1 MDAINIS
8 ELVLTGSETTR
19 PQAARKKNNPPVYE
33 VVVNSGADVAIRR
46 TQGRSRRLLVMLVSQ
61 GQYYVKNEG
70 TGEVRELD
78 EKTLASF
85 MSGSGGSITVNN
97 QWLDELLAEKGER
110 DFLLRVMNTEWFSE
124 TAKSGIWNMG
134 DARPRFSWERD
145 VCDFATPMKLIA
157 NHGALAKTVKES
169 IDDADEGALKC
180 RIKKSFPAFC
190 AVENAYGLDR
200 ARLFIKRYIES
211 GVEVALDGDV
221 MGAILNTS
229 AESDTIGI
237 YRHSTRYSTNINGFG
252 RDGRGTPIVFS
263 FDKFCDY
270 LLCQSCREG
279 FAREIRE
286 WLITWR
292 DALVLQYR
300 CFDKVTDKY
309 PENLL
314 SAHMRLSTT
323 SQSLKQ
329 KIDEK
334 LWAGATSA
342 MEALDWKP
350 DSERYLISHPTCPD
364 DMRREAASQSNCLA
378 SYIDAAA
385 KGRTLIAFLRRAS
398 DPESSFVTIE
408 VSPEEKRIIQAKARF
423 NREVNDDAL
432 AFIGKWCV
440 ARSIKP
446 GCLRDRLAAMSA

>member
-8 ELVLTGSETTR
+8 ELVLTGSEAAKS
-19 PQAARKKNNPPVYE
+19 QASKKKNNPPVYE

-78 EKTLASF
+78 EKTLSQF

-110 DFLLRVMNTEWFSE
+110 DFLLRVMSTDSFGEA
-124 TAKSGIWNMG
+124 AKSGIWSMG
-134 DARPRFSWERD
+134 DARPQFSWERNS
-145 VCDFATPMKLIA
+145 CNYASLMKLIA
-157 NHGALAKTVKES
+157 SHGALAKSVKES
-169 IDDADEGALKC
+169 IDDADDVTLKR

-200 ARLFIKRYIES
+200 ARLFIKRYIDS

-221 MGAILNTS
+221 MGAVLNTS
-229 AESDTIGI
+229 TESDTIGV

-252 RDGRGTPIVFS
+252 RDYRGTPIVFS

-270 LLCQSCREG
+270 LLIQSCREG
-279 FAREIRE
+279 FARELRE

-292 DALVLQYR
+292 DALVLQFR

-323 SQSLKQ
+323 AESLKQ
-329 KIDEK
+329 KIDER

-350 DSERYLISHPTCPD
+350 DAERYLISHPTCPD
-364 DMRREAASQSNCLA
+364 DMRREAAAQSNCLA

-385 KGRTLIAFLRRAS
+385 KGRTLIAFLRRAT

-408 VSPEEKRIIQAKARF
+408 VSPDEKRIIQAKARF
-423 NREVNDDAL
+423 NKEVNDDAL
-432 AFIGKWCV
+432 AFIGKWCA
-440 ARSIKP
+440 ARSINP
-446 GCLRDRLAAMSA
+446 GCLRDRLIALGA